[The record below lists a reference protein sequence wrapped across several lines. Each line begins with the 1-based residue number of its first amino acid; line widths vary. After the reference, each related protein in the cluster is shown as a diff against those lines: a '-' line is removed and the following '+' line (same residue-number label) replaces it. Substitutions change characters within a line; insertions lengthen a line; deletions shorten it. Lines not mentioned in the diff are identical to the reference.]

1 MNPPNRRSIRGLPYA
16 SPTCLGVKTPKIG
29 NPANG
34 SKEVTG
40 IGIGSKTH
48 QIAQVIAIAAAQH
61 AAISQPAVES
71 DKKTAAAKE
80 GPKIRENLVTIIQ
93 SQKC

>member
-1 MNPPNRRSIRGLPYA
+1 M
-16 SPTCLGVKTPKIG
+16 GVKTPNIG
-29 NPANG
+29 NPAKG

-80 GPKIRENLVTIIQ
+80 GPKMRENLVTIIQ
-93 SQKC
+93 SQKY